1 LLGFFIV
8 PVERSVDGLI
18 SRSGVVSAMTLAVE
32 AIASVRMIAISES
45 MREMRLPYW

>member
-1 LLGFFIV
+1 M

-18 SRSGVVSAMTLAVE
+18 SRSGVVNAMTLAVD

-45 MREMRLPYW
+45 MRERRLPYW